1 MTQALDFSHEPR
13 IAVPDD
19 ENLAP
24 PHRMFLTERSWSI
37 GIKSGSHREFCYM
50 MAPGQDFY
58 HRLLDNEVFLVRGE
72 ERLCLACASRRGLL
86 SLQAK
91 RLRDSISSVPADL
104 DAVPLE
110 VDWRDNSNA
119 NR

>member
-1 MTQALDFSHEPR
+1 MTQALDSSHEAR
-13 IAVPDD
+13 IQVPDD

-24 PHRMFLTERSWSI
+24 PQRMFLTERSWSI

-58 HRLLDNEVFLVRGE
+58 HRLLDNEIFLVRGE

-86 SLQAK
+86 TLQPK
-91 RLRDSISSVPADL
+91 RLRDPISSVPADS
-104 DAVPLE
+104 DSVPLE
-110 VDWRDNSNA
+110 LDWRGDAGRNG
-119 NR
+119 